1 MLFTS
6 SSFAGKDTMHYV
18 MCWLAEKDRTPFHVL
33 CVFTGSIVFVFF
45 ARTRRGRFSAS
56 KHETSCMV
64 YISENKV
71 ESRYNACPSDSA
83 GNKS

>member
-1 MLFTS
+1 
-6 SSFAGKDTMHYV
+6 MHYV
-18 MCWLAEKDRTPFHVL
+18 MCWLAEKDRTLLHVL
-33 CVFTGSIVFVFF
+33 YVFAGSIVFVCL
-45 ARTRRGRFSAS
+45 ARTGRDQCSANR
-56 KHETSCMV
+56 HETSSMV

>member
-1 MLFTS
+1 
-6 SSFAGKDTMHYV
+6 MHYV
-18 MCWLAEKDRTPFHVL
+18 MCWLAEKDRTLLHVL
-33 CVFTGSIVFVFF
+33 YVFAGSIVFVFL
-45 ARTRRGRFSAS
+45 ARTGRERFSANR
-56 KHETSCMV
+56 HETSSMV